1 MITLSKLKKYL
12 RTHGYATLKEITI
25 CFQTEP
31 KQVQCMLQHFI
42 NKGQVQARNISTGCG
57 AQCSQTC
64 PINTSL
70 LYEWKDQSTQAQ
82 PLTHSLPLKKCP
94 V

>member
-12 RTHGYATLKEITI
+12 RTHGYATLKEIVI

-42 NKGQVQARNISTGCG
+42 NKGQVQARNISTGCT

-64 PINTSL
+64 PITTSL
-70 LYEWKDQSTQAQ
+70 LYEWKDQPAQSQ
-82 PLTHSLPLKKCP
+82 PLPLNKYP
-94 V
+94 A